1 MTDFTAHAPG
11 RVNLIGEHTD
21 YNGGMVLPAALSVGL
36 AVALSPRDDDT
47 VAVTSGGY
55 EAPAIRNLSDDAV
68 GEWSDPVVG
77 AVREAKNIGLLN
89 GGATLDVQSTIPEG
103 SGLSSS
109 AALIV
114 AILKAARAA
123 GGGTQSDVELAVAAR
138 RVENEYMGVPCGIMD
153 QMAVALATP
162 GTAMALDTKHL
173 EYDLIPLPISHELVV
188 VHSGLTRKLTDG
200 RYAAR
205 KVECDAA
212 KAHFGTNDLCLL
224 DRETVEQAELDDAS
238 KRRTL
243 HCVTEQARM
252 WRAIDALRVG
262 EMQALGEA
270 MNESHFSMR
279 DLFEMSLPEI
289 DALVASAREL
299 GAVGARL
306 TGGGFGGC
314 IVACVAKE
322 TREAWLKQLLARH
335 PQASFID
342 AISGEANGKA

>member
-21 YNGGMVLPAALSVGL
+21 YNGGMVLPAALSIGL
-36 AVALSPRDDDT
+36 DVTLAPRDDDT
-47 VAVTSGGY
+47 VAVSSSDY
-55 EAPAIRNLSDDAV
+55 DAPDIRNLSDDAV
-68 GEWSDPVVG
+68 GEWSDPCVG
-77 AVREAKNIGLLN
+77 AIRVANDLGLLN
-89 GGATLDVQSTIPEG
+89 GGATLEVRSTIPEG

-173 EYDLIPLPISHELVV
+173 EYDLVTLPDSHEMVV
-188 VHSGLTRKLTDG
+188 IHSGLTRKLTDG

-224 DRETVEQAELDDAS
+224 QTEQIEQAELAPVA
-238 KRRTL
+238 KRRAL
-243 HCVTEQARM
+243 HCATEQARV
-252 WRAIDALRVG
+252 WSAIDALKAG
-262 EMQALGEA
+262 DIAALGQA
-270 MNESHFSMR
+270 MNESHVSMR
-279 DLFEMSLPEI
+279 DLFEMSLTEI
-289 DALVASAREL
+289 DALVGSAQEL
-299 GAVGARL
+299 GAAGARL

-314 IVACVAKE
+314 IVACVAKD
-322 TREAWLKQLLARH
+322 TREAWLEQLLTRH
-335 PQASFID
+335 PQARFID
-342 AISGEANGKA
+342 AVGA

>member
-21 YNGGMVLPAALSVGL
+21 YNGGMVLPAALSIGL
-36 AVALSPRDDDT
+36 DVTLAPREDDT
-47 VAVTSGGY
+47 VAVSSGDY
-55 EAPAIRNLSDDAV
+55 DAPEIRNLSDDAV
-68 GEWSDPVVG
+68 GEWSDPCVG
-77 AVREAKNIGLLN
+77 AVRVANDLGLLS
-89 GGATLDVQSTIPEG
+89 GGATLEVQSTIPEG

-173 EYDLIPLPISHELVV
+173 EYDLVTLPDSHEMVV
-188 VHSGLTRKLTDG
+188 IHSGLTRKLTDG

-224 DRETVEQAELDDAS
+224 PVEQIEQAELDPIA
-238 KRRTL
+238 KRRAL
-243 HCVTEQARM
+243 HCATEQARV
-252 WRAIDALRVG
+252 WAAIDALKAG
-262 EMQALGEA
+262 DIAALGQA
-270 MNESHFSMR
+270 MNDSHVSMR

-289 DALVASAREL
+289 DALVASAQEL
-299 GAVGARL
+299 GAAGARL

-314 IVACVAKE
+314 IVACVAKD
-322 TREAWLKQLLARH
+322 TREAWLEQLLARH
-335 PQASFID
+335 PQARFID
-342 AISGEANGKA
+342 AVGA

>member
-1 MTDFTAHAPG
+1 MSKLEATAPG

-36 AVALSPRDDDT
+36 RVEVMSRCDEKIHVLSSQFDEPAMRNINDEM
-47 VAVTSGGY
+47 SGH
-55 EAPAIRNLSDDAV
+55 
-68 GEWSDPVVG
+68 WSDPVVG
-77 AVREAKNIGLLN
+77 ALQEAKKVGLIDGSQTSADVAIVSNIPP
-89 GGATLDVQSTIPEG
+89 GA
-103 SGLSSS
+103 GLSSS

-114 AILKAARAA
+114 AILKALATDRFK
-123 GGGTQSDVELAVAAR
+123 SRNDVKIAQDAR
-138 RVENEYMGVPCGIMD
+138 RVENEFMGVPCGIMD

-173 EYDLIPLPISHELVV
+173 EFDLVALPTSHELVV
-188 VHSGLTRKLTDG
+188 IHSGLTRKLTDG

-224 DRETVEQAELDDAS
+224 GLEQVEQADLDETPK
-238 KRRTL
+238 KRAL
-243 HCVTEQARM
+243 HCVTENARV
-252 WRAIDALRVG
+252 WTAIDALKAG
-262 EMQALGEA
+262 DIAALGKA
-270 MNESHFSMR
+270 MNDSHVSMR

-289 DALVASAREL
+289 DALVASAVEL

-314 IVACVAKE
+314 IVACIEKG
-322 TREAWLKQLLARH
+322 TREDWLAALLEKH
-335 PQASFID
+335 PSSRFID
-342 AISGEANGKA
+342 AVGGAD

>member
-21 YNGGMVLPAALSVGL
+21 YNGGMVLPAALSIGL
-36 AVALSPRDDDT
+36 EVTMAPREDQT
-47 VAVTSGGY
+47 VAASSGDY
-55 EAPAIRNLSDDAV
+55 SAPEIRNLSDDAV
-68 GEWSDPVVG
+68 GEWSDPCVG
-77 AVREAKNIGLLN
+77 AVRIANDLGLLS
-89 GGATLDVQSTIPEG
+89 GGATLSVQSTIPEG

-123 GGGTQSDVELAVAAR
+123 GTGTQSDVELAVAAR

-173 EYDLIPLPISHELVV
+173 EYDLVTLPDSHEMVV
-188 VHSGLTRKLTDG
+188 IHSGLTRKLTDG

-224 DRETVEQAELDDAS
+224 PVEQIEQAELDPVA

-243 HCVTEQARM
+243 HCATEQARV
-252 WRAIDALRVG
+252 WAAIDALKAG
-262 EMQALGEA
+262 DIAALGQA
-270 MNESHFSMR
+270 MNDSHVSMR

-289 DALVASAREL
+289 DTLVASAQEL

-314 IVACVAKE
+314 IVACVAKD
-322 TREAWLKQLLARH
+322 TREAWLEQLLDRH
-335 PQASFID
+335 PQARFID
-342 AISGEANGKA
+342 AVGA